1 MQSYKTFHNDP
12 YSIAKNRFDKK
23 LSPAFLSY
31 QSANFTVSIFP
42 GTKVRRAV
50 PSLSISTS
58 IYRAQI
64 MILPSTAS
72 TPHWQ
77 KLS

>member
-1 MQSYKTFHNDP
+1 MQSYKTFHNDT
-12 YSIAKNRFDKK
+12 YSIAKYRFDKSYP
-23 LSPAFLSY
+23 LLLSY
-31 QSANFTVSIFP
+31 QSVSFTVSIFP

-58 IYRAQI
+58 IYRARI

-77 KLS
+77 ELS